1 MIASCL
7 AANLRILRT
16 FPGLSSLSPSL
27 YPHWAI
33 SRVTVNKN
41 NFLDGLDVMSILL
54 NFLLISQTY
63 SLCDR
68 DLFRYIPLVV
78 TPCNTEKF
86 GALRIHMFLNHP
98 IFSVC
103 FFPSSKSSFST
114 YAICIAI
121 LFILGAISDTVGDD
135 YIMFGSKFEN
145 FTDISWVEFIVPFSV
160 SSLSDILSYCRQEYF
175 MVLMYCKIILRE

>member
-1 MIASCL
+1 MIIFAISSLTIDAKTAIISFCMTGSIFFILGLSLIRSVMIASCL

-41 NFLDGLDVMSILL
+41 NFLDGLDVISILL

-63 SLCDR
+63 SFCDG

-114 YAICIAI
+114 CAICIAI
-121 LFILGAISDTVGDD
+121 
-135 YIMFGSKFEN
+135 
-145 FTDISWVEFIVPFSV
+145 
-160 SSLSDILSYCRQEYF
+160 R
-175 MVLMYCKIILRE
+175 